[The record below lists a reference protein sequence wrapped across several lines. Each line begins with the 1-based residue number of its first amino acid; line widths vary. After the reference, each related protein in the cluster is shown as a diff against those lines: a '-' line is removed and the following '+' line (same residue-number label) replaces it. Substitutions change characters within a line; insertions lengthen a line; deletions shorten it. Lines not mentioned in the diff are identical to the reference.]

1 MNKNKNAMTVSP
13 LTLASDCRVIKTYWD
28 DAMATATKCVNPRRR
43 INGRTGQPATP
54 VSPIA
59 SAFDELVDAMA
70 ELASVATT
78 CGVRGADT
86 AAAPT
91 EYIEHIASVLTHP
104 SAMRQLG
111 MTGTQVRAAY
121 ATVHDVAE
129 LIVRI
134 TMPINKAAIAS
145 VWQAEIPWEPY
156 RIAAMLGD
164 LCGAQ
169 IKPNRISMAYV
180 RGNIPVSSRRTTT
193 LADVAAAIHVKPLID
208 PRAPATMTA
217 PAA

>member
-1 MNKNKNAMTVSP
+1 MNKNKNTTTVSP

-28 DAMATATKCVNPRRR
+28 DAMATATKCVNPRGR
-43 INGRTGQPATP
+43 IEGRTGQPATP

-59 SAFDELVDAMA
+59 SAFDELVDGMV

-78 CGVRGADT
+78 CGVRDADAATPT
-86 AAAPT
+86 A
-91 EYIEHIASVLTHP
+91 YIEHIASVLTHP

-129 LIVRI
+129 LVVRI

-164 LCGAQ
+164 LCGVQ

-180 RGNIPVSSRRTTT
+180 RGNIKVSSRRTTT

-208 PRAPATMTA
+208 PRSPATMTA
-217 PAA
+217 QAV

>member
-1 MNKNKNAMTVSP
+1 MKKNNHATTVSP

-28 DAMATATKCVNPRRR
+28 DAMATATKCVNPRGR
-43 INGRTGQPATP
+43 IDGRTGQPATP

-78 CGVRGADT
+78 CGIRDADT
-86 AAAPT
+86 ATPT
-91 EYIEHIASVLTHP
+91 EYIEHIALVLTHP

-129 LIVRI
+129 LVVRI

-156 RIAAMLGD
+156 RIASMLGD
-164 LCGAQ
+164 LCGVQ

-193 LADVAAAIHVKPLID
+193 LADVAAAIHVKPLVD
-208 PRAPATMTA
+208 PRSPATMTA
-217 PAA
+217 QAA